1 MLLFV
6 LYVPIVRGLIFIRN
20 QEVCHVHCL
29 DAVIVA
35 TGEVICQEDVLGVII
50 RNGKQTVIFSM
61 FGLLGFNLLG
71 DLDIEFFALTSCDK
85 VNFAVCGLTDI
96 HGIAT
101 AAKLKV
107 NHVLKACGNGVGVVT
122 KNAIAES
129 SISKIEFL
137 LCFENLLALHI
148 VA

>member
-1 MLLFV
+1 MLPFV
-6 LYVPIVRGLIFIRN
+6 LYVPIVRGSIFIRK

-35 TGEVICQEDVLGVII
+35 PGEVIRQEDVLGVII

-61 FGLLGFNLLG
+61 FGLLGFNLPG
-71 DLDIEFFALTSCDK
+71 NLDIEFFALTGCDK

-96 HGIAT
+96 YGIAT
-101 AAKLKV
+101 AAKLQV
-107 NHVLKACGNGVGVVT
+107 NFVLKACGNSVGVVT
-122 KNAIAES
+122 KIALAES
-129 SISKIEFL
+129 SISKVELF
-137 LCFENLLALHI
+137 LCFEDFLALHI